1 MTIPTLTRS
10 RSLAPG
16 QGSCVLERW
25 SKKMKLNVRRFLK
38 RGAIV
43 IAALATPV
51 VAFFGLWFASSAGSD
66 RGSPKLAS
74 EWSLQLSEF
83 TDPDAAVASNERVW
97 VIRCENGEWMFGLA
111 QGSHGIWRRGG
122 GTVVTKDSNGD
133 LRTYRGHVCW
143 STGTPFRGT
152 STEDLATVYQAITD
166 LGFKALSADA
176 DGKVTGLQQNAAG
189 QPATRSQS
197 E

>member
-1 MTIPTLTRS
+1 MVDIFRQLRERTLRIQDGALSNNQQRTSRSTEPLTRREFNFLMTIPTLTRS

-97 VIRCENGEWMFGLA
+97 VIHDVQIC
-111 QGSHGIWRRGG
+111 
-122 GTVVTKDSNGD
+122 TGD
-133 LRTYRGHVCW
+133 
-143 STGTPFRGT
+143 
-152 STEDLATVYQAITD
+152 
-166 LGFKALSADA
+166 
-176 DGKVTGLQQNAAG
+176 
-189 QPATRSQS
+189 
-197 E
+197 